1 MASSLGQIPY
11 QNRDQVLACK
21 PCAETWFSFE
31 VSKYNWSFKLLP
43 VNTRKRRKIMAFL
56 YSTCLYVSISCF
68 EIKVGYEYRSSVKYV
83 HLISAHSNID
93 SCVKKGFEERKR
105 NGRYSDPC
113 LDYLTLDC
121 YCSCSSFK
129 AKKIKEDYSITRLHP

>member
-1 MASSLGQIPY
+1 
-11 QNRDQVLACK
+11 
-21 PCAETWFSFE
+21 
-31 VSKYNWSFKLLP
+31 
-43 VNTRKRRKIMAFL
+43 MAFL
-56 YSTCLYVSISCF
+56 YSTCLHVSISCL

-83 HLISAHSNID
+83 HLISTHSNID

-113 LDYLTLDC
+113 LDYLTLD
-121 YCSCSSFK
+121 SCSSFK